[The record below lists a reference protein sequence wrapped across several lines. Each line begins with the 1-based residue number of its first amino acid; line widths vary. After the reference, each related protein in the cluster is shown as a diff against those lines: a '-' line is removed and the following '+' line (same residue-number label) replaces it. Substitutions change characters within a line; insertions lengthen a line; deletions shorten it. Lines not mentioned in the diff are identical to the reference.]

1 MKYIFVI
8 ILSLILMS
16 LNVNASEKFS
26 VEGNT
31 LIYDTENVTNEE
43 AGIIWD
49 DAEELASVLLENQS
63 VRILQLNSGGGDLET
78 AYYMSDLIIDYG
90 LDTNVIGECSSA
102 CTVLLIAGE
111 RRTVQKGSWVG
122 FHQSYWD
129 AGSMKDWYNQNKEYE
144 GWDDEFEFAEW
155 LYTDTQEYIFNEFQY
170 LLERGIDPLFAIK
183 TMKAES
189 DDMWYP
195 RRKELISANVIT
207 D

>member
-8 ILSLILMS
+8 ILSLTLMS

-43 AGIIWD
+43 AGIVWD

-63 VRILQLNSGGGDLET
+63 VRILQLNSVGGDLET

-90 LDTNVIGECSSA
+90 LDTNVVGECASA

-129 AGSMKDWYNQNKEYE
+129 ASSMKDWYNQNKEYE
-144 GWDDEFEFAEW
+144 GWNDEFEFSEW

-183 TMKAES
+183 TMKAGS

-195 RRKELISANVIT
+195 RRKELIAANVIT

>member
-8 ILSLILMS
+8 ILSLTLMS

-43 AGIIWD
+43 AGIVWD
-49 DAEELASVLLENQS
+49 DAEVLASVLLENQG
-63 VRILQLNSGGGDLET
+63 VRILQLNSTGGDLET

-90 LDTNVIGECSSA
+90 LDTNVVGECSSA

-122 FHQSYWD
+122 FHQSSWD
-129 AGSMKDWYNQNKEYE
+129 ATSMKNWYEYYKADE
-144 GWDDEFEFAEW
+144 GWQDEFEFAEW

-170 LLERGIDPLFAIK
+170 LLEREIDPLFAIK

-195 RRKELISANVIT
+195 RRKELLAANVIT